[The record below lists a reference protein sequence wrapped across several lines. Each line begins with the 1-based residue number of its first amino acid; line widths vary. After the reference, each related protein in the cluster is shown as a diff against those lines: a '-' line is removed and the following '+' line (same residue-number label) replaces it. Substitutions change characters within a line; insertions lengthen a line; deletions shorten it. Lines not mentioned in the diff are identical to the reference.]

1 MQEEKT
7 IQPLN
12 VANFEKEMHNRN
24 EVEPIRRIKTMP
36 KENKTSEQKLPAI
49 KNAVQQRNV

>member
-12 VANFEKEMHNRN
+12 VVNFEKEIHNRN

>member
-12 VANFEKEMHNRN
+12 VENFEKEIHKRN
-24 EVEPIRRIKTMP
+24 EVQPIRRIKTMP
-36 KENKTSEQKLPAI
+36 KENKTNEQKLPAI